1 MSTPGEHADQ
11 GSAEGSAHYPSLQDR
26 CVLVTGGATGIG
38 AAVVRAFVGQGS
50 RVAFLDVAEE
60 PAQELVAE
68 LGGEPLFLTCDLRDV
83 EALRA
88 AVRTAEERL
97 GPVRALVSN
106 AANDDRHEVADV
118 EPDYWDERMAT
129 NLRHHF
135 FAAQAVRPGMA
146 EAGGGAIVNLGSI
159 TWRLGFTGLP
169 AYATA
174 KAGILGLTKALARE
188 LGPERIRVN
197 CIEPGFVE
205 TERQQELWLT
215 PELDQRVR
223 SAQCLPD
230 LCQPEDVADLALFLA
245 SDQSARITARSI
257 VIDGGWT

>member
-1 MSTPGEHADQ
+1 MST
-11 GSAEGSAHYPSLQDR
+11 SAQYSCLHDR
-26 CVLVTGGATGIG
+26 PVLVTGGATGIG
-38 AAVVRAFVGQGS
+38 AAIVRAFVGQGS
-50 RVAFLDVAEE
+50 RVAFLDLAEE
-60 PAQELVAE
+60 PAEALVEELEGA
-68 LGGEPLFLTCDLRDV
+68 PLFLTCDLRDV

-88 AVRTAEERL
+88 AVRTVEERL
-97 GPVRALVSN
+97 GAARVLVNN
-106 AANDDRHEVADV
+106 AASDDRHDVAEV

-135 FAAQAVRPGMA
+135 FAAQAVRAGMA
-146 EAGGGAIVNLGSI
+146 AAGGGAIVNMGSI

-215 PELDQRVR
+215 SELDQRVR
-223 SAQCLPD
+223 AAQCLPD